1 MAQKIKKQKET
12 KHIVALEF
20 VSFIVFCY
28 FCSRNN
34 LFKLETDKKY
44 EAYQT
49 LPHGTLRYRLIAYGM
64 GRQW

>member
-1 MAQKIKKQKET
+1 MKQQVFYSYHYFSICFILAKKHKKIKKQKET

-34 LFKLETDKKY
+34 LFK
-44 EAYQT
+44 
-49 LPHGTLRYRLIAYGM
+49 
-64 GRQW
+64 

>member
-1 MAQKIKKQKET
+1 MKEQVFYSYHYFSICFILTKMAQKDKET

-34 LFKLETDKKY
+34 LFK
-44 EAYQT
+44 
-49 LPHGTLRYRLIAYGM
+49 
-64 GRQW
+64 